1 MDFIVAAANLY
12 GQIYGITGSRNHA
25 DIQSILQGVKVP
37 EFTPKSSVKIAVTDQ
52 ELKEENEERKEEG
65 EILCL
70 IWIYIIKLSL

>member
-12 GQIYGITGSRNHA
+12 GKIYGITCSRNRA

-37 EFTPKSSVKIAVTDQ
+37 EFTPKSSVKIAETDQ
-52 ELKEENEERKEEG
+52 ELKEENKERKEEG

-70 IWIYIIKLSL
+70 VWIYIIKWSL